1 MSSLNNN
8 NEFQDPSSKEAP
20 PQQHRN
26 KNPIVAA
33 IVQPIQWLRRLS
45 ASLTPSF
52 ITGVILVYFLDLGFS
67 GSYFRVVSDFYWKE
81 VHKLTPS
88 HAQFYVGLYYIP
100 WIMRPLWGLL
110 TDVFPIMGYRRRP
123 YFIISGLVGLV
134 ATSVLMTDPGL
145 SSGVALVFMVGIST
159 GMAIGVVCIDACIAK
174 NSSEVVEYAADLQSL
189 AAFFASLGALL
200 GFASSGVFVHRL
212 GPQGALGLLAIPPA
226 SILVLGFLIH
236 DVRIPKTTHNI
247 ESEKVAEKVGTAIR
261 NMYTTMRIPQVWK
274 PSLFMFLSYALS
286 YSTHEGHFYW
296 YTDSNTGPGFSKEFV
311 GMIYAIGA
319 IGSMIGVMIYHKYLK
334 EIPFRKLLFSIQLL
348 YAASG
353 VLDLMFIL
361 RWNLKLGI
369 PDAFFIIMEET
380 VLHIISRIRWMPMLV
395 LCARLCPLGIE
406 GTFFALLMCIDNLGS
421 LTGKMIGG
429 VALHVLN
436 VSRTNFT
443 NLWLAVFIRNCLRF
457 ATLFFI
463 FLIPNATQYDVI
475 VPTTKGSSVR
485 SSQVDDLAMELVP
498 LNEKLEI

>member
-1 MSSLNNN
+1 MTTT
-8 NEFQDPSSKEAP
+8 P
-20 PQQHRN
+20 PQQPPHHHHHN
-26 KNPIVAA
+26 NNPILTL
-33 IVQPIQWLRRLS
+33 INQPIKWLKNLS
-45 ASLTPSF
+45 TTLTPSF
-52 ITGVILVYFLDLGFS
+52 IAGVILVYFLDLGFS

-88 HAQFYVGLYYIP
+88 HAQFYVGMYYIP
-100 WIMRPLWGLL
+100 WIMRPVWGLL
-110 TDVFPIMGYRRRP
+110 TDVFPVAGYHRRP
-123 YFIISGLVGLV
+123 YFILSGIVGVGSTMVLMSDLT
-134 ATSVLMTDPGL
+134 ASSVL
-145 SSGVALVFMVGIST
+145 ALVCMVGVST

-174 NSSEVVEYAADLQSL
+174 NSSLVVEFAADLQSL
-189 AAFFASLGALL
+189 GGFFASLGALV
-200 GFASSGVFVHRL
+200 GFASSGFFVHHL
-212 GPQGALGLLAIPPA
+212 GAQGALGLLVIPPA

-236 DVRIPKTTHNI
+236 DVRITKTTQNI
-247 ESEKVAEKVGTAIR
+247 DSEKVVEKVRMAIR
-261 NMYTTMRIPQVWK
+261 NMYTTMKFPQVWK

-319 IGSMIGVMIYHKYLK
+319 VGSMIGVMIYHKYLK

-348 YAASG
+348 YATSG

-406 GTFFALLMCIDNLGS
+406 GTFFALLMSIDNLGS
-421 LTGKMIGG
+421 LSSKMIGG
-429 VALHVLN
+429 VALHLLN
-436 VSRTNFT
+436 VTRTNFT
-443 NLWLAVFIRNCLRF
+443 NLWLAVLVRNCLRF
-457 ATLFFI
+457 ATLLLI
-463 FLIPNATQYDVI
+463 FLIPNATQYDVL
-475 VPTTKGSSVR
+475 VPTSKSSSIRNSGVE
-485 SSQVDDLAMELVP
+485 DLALELVP